1 MSSETYGLSV
11 DTLLDLI
18 LMKLPEEA
26 RNARYCSDSEVC
38 SVAVELYPFRN
49 PLTRLVTTVS
59 EA

>member
-26 RNARYCSDSEVC
+26 RSARYCSGSEVC
-38 SVAVELYPFRN
+38 FVALELSTFRDLLTRGVAV
-49 PLTRLVTTVS
+49 VS
-59 EA
+59 ET

>member
-1 MSSETYGLSV
+1 MSFETSGLSV

-26 RNARYCSDSEVC
+26 RGARYCSDSEVC
-38 SVAVELYPFRN
+38 LVAVQFSGFSDF
-49 PLTRLVTTVS
+49 LTRKVATVS

>member
-1 MSSETYGLSV
+1 MWFETSGLSV

-26 RNARYCSDSEVC
+26 RGARYCSDSEVC
-38 SVAVELYPFRN
+38 LVAVQLPPFSN
-49 PLTRLVTTVS
+49 LLTRKVAAVS